1 MDCRIVRACCLNCRI
16 RHGHRSVDLGFDC
29 WRFWFEFWLL
39 EEFLLGFVELGFRI
53 ALEFE
58 GSPSSVQ
65 TGSIILLWVV
75 SSLNFVGSWIFMEAR
90 CVAIGFLENK
100 RRHEIGETRFH

>member
-1 MDCRIVRACCLNCRI
+1 M
-16 RHGHRSVDLGFDC
+16 
-29 WRFWFEFWLL
+29 
-39 EEFLLGFVELGFRI
+39 LGFVELGFRI

-58 GSPSSVQ
+58 GSSSSVQ

-90 CVAIGFLENK
+90 CVAIGFLEGK
-100 RRHEIGETRFH
+100 TKTHKCKGTRFHLRKVHYKENRFYKGINPSAL